1 VIRFSLSKIQNN
13 APYEIELTGSSFRF
27 VTENNI
33 HYSISFSK
41 EDIVLGGTETYQFII
56 QKVDTERSGHDSKV
70 QQTILSII
78 YEFFRLNENVL
89 LYICDTSDGREAAR
103 NRLFISW
110 FEKDATPGRFTI
122 KTAKA
127 NIEGEVLYTA
137 IIVENSH
144 PNIKKILQDFNEQ
157 KEALEK

>member
-1 VIRFSLSKIQNN
+1 M
-13 APYEIELTGSSFRF
+13 
-27 VTENNI
+27 
-33 HYSISFSK
+33 
-41 EDIVLGGTETYQFII
+41 
-56 QKVDTERSGHDSKV
+56 
-70 QQTILSII
+70 
-78 YEFFRLNENVL
+78 